1 MQTFGQ
7 TTNKKYPCIE
17 CVWYVLV
24 FVCVF
29 VVVCGFFLGIGASN
43 LLCVLFLENFST
55 IGRNLVIHS
64 AFFRARLALPHAIS
78 SFFVNHF
85 ALDNFKSMK
94 STANN
99 DGKCQ
104 NVDHANRVVND
115 SP

>member
-1 MQTFGQ
+1 MVCACVCVCVCCCVRVISGHRS
-7 TTNKKYPCIE
+7 IE
-17 CVWYVLV
+17 S
-24 FVCVF
+24 FVCSF
-29 VVVCGFFLGIGASN
+29 
-43 LLCVLFLENFST
+43 FLENFST